1 MTTNSQV
8 FGLSHTLQD
17 ESDMV
22 QDTSTFSKIL
32 TVSEGSM
39 NVPLLSSF
47 RTQAPAE
54 ALKQKPFG
62 PAPLGA
68 CPWCTTDKTGGGRG
82 QSSWTFGAGDKLP
95 APWVLWQLLCRNK
108 ARCCTHADLAAAD

>member
-68 CPWCTTDKTGGGRG
+68 CPWCTTDKTGGWTGAELLDIR
-82 QSSWTFGAGDKLP
+82 SWRQTAGAMG
-95 APWVLWQLLCRNK
+95 A
-108 ARCCTHADLAAAD
+108 LAVAL